1 MAFRENEIPIL
12 EYDDSPSAVVMP
24 THENLDIQLPKKAVF
39 AFLGDVIEQYAS
51 AVNAEKT
58 AELLPRGM
66 ERNSAVFHL
75 LHQLC
80 LLAWLTYHCL
90 LVLLQVLN
98 LCAFLQ
104 KFLKLLL
111 LLSLYLCQILNQKK

>member
-58 AELLPRGM
+58 AEFVSITKKYPVYTIDYKGA
-66 ERNSAVFHL
+66 S
-75 LHQLC
+75 C
-80 LLAWLTYHCL
+80 II
-90 LVLLQVLN
+90 
-98 LCAFLQ
+98 
-104 KFLKLLL
+104 
-111 LLSLYLCQILNQKK
+111 QI